1 MKYGKY
7 IDSKTK
13 KEWAEHYIE
22 YKALKDLIKECQKE
36 AEIAG
41 ETSFSPR
48 TTSLTVQRYANQ
60 KDSFHEKFFRKLEL
74 DVSLEARMCPS
85 TVAVVCVAQCIF
97 PRCHACILMASLNGR
112 SQVQTTSCGCS
123 FVHKASQS
131 LEATVPVSSQA
142 VSWCT

>member
-7 IDSKTK
+7 IESKVK
-13 KEWAEHYIE
+13 KEWDEHYIE

-60 KDSFHEKFFRKLEL
+60 KDSYHEKFFRKLEH
-74 DVSLEARMCPS
+74 DVSAQQGWILVISVDDTSTLSISARN
-85 TVAVVCVAQCIF
+85 VV
-97 PRCHACILMASLNGR
+97 LMHQGLKETGYI
-112 SQVQTTSCGCS
+112 
-123 FVHKASQS
+123 
-131 LEATVPVSSQA
+131 
-142 VSWCT
+142 